1 MIEIKNVTKTFG
13 KNSDD
18 SFVVALDDVTITIE
32 SGAFV
37 GIIGESGSGKSTLLN
52 LIGALDIPTKG
63 SIVIDGVDVSTL
75 NENQAAKYRLNNVG
89 FVFQNFYLE
98 QDFDVQKNVEIPLI
112 LQGVDKEKRKEIAKE
127 TLISLGLESKL
138 TAKVNEL
145 SGGQRQRVCIARALV
160 NNPKIILADEPTG
173 NLDTKNGKMV
183 VELLKSL
190 TQKGITVI
198 LVTHNMKEASLCD
211 SLIRLQDGKVVELDD
226 EI

>member
-63 SIVIDGVDVSTL
+63 SIVIDGIDVSTL

-89 FVFQNFYLE
+89 FVFQNCNIYLW
-98 QDFDVQKNVEIPLI
+98 
-112 LQGVDKEKRKEIAKE
+112 
-127 TLISLGLESKL
+127 TL
-138 TAKVNEL
+138 
-145 SGGQRQRVCIARALV
+145 
-160 NNPKIILADEPTG
+160 
-173 NLDTKNGKMV
+173 
-183 VELLKSL
+183 
-190 TQKGITVI
+190 
-198 LVTHNMKEASLCD
+198 
-211 SLIRLQDGKVVELDD
+211 
-226 EI
+226 